1 MREPPRRLLALGSC
15 LFLCALLWLPV
26 WHVFCKDSLLSS
38 VQYASSDACDLANDG
53 ENIQEKGKEAGPRL
67 EPEHTDSS
75 TQTYST
81 EELLD
86 DFIKSEQAAK
96 VSETSQP
103 EAQTPPSVD
112 VNEAP
117 SNIVAS
123 TENNSSSPTS
133 EISTVSQPE

>member
-1 MREPPRRLLALGSC
+1 M
-15 LFLCALLWLPV
+15 FLCECFLYASFEKLSSSALL
-26 WHVFCKDSLLSS
+26 S
-38 VQYASSDACDLANDG
+38 
-53 ENIQEKGKEAGPRL
+53 
-67 EPEHTDSS
+67 
-75 TQTYST
+75 
-81 EELLD
+81 
-86 DFIKSEQAAK
+86 QAAK